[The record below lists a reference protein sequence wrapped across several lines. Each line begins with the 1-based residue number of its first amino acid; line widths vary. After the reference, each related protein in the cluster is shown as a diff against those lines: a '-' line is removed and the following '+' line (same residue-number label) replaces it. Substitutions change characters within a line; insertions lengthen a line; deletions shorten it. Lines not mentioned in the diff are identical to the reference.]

1 MTAADLSKRVA
12 NVAVSV
18 FHKNKGRITA
28 DCFGGVSINDGYEG
42 RQTSSS

>member
-18 FHKNKGRITA
+18 FHKDKGRIIA
-28 DCFGGVSINDGYEG
+28 DCFGGVRINDGSG
-42 RQTSSS
+42 I